1 MLQKKVRLRK
11 LVNRRD
17 HLQRVLTT
25 MANDVDFDIHC
36 KDCTI
41 DVYGCFE
48 QRFGRPPRKKDF
60 IPFMCENCEKKG
72 RGEALCAQLSHGGTE
87 L

>member
-1 MLQKKVRLRK
+1 MYKRQ
-11 LVNRRD
+11 
-17 HLQRVLTT
+17 
-25 MANDVDFDIHC
+25 DIHC

-72 RGEALCAQLSHGGTE
+72 EVKLFVHSYPMEEQSFDKEEQDVVCLLYTSRCV
-87 L
+87 